1 MRCPQ
6 CGFENLVGSDIC
18 DNCGA
23 DLAGRDTP
31 ESATTYR
38 GPLLG
43 EHLDELEVG
52 EPEIVDI
59 SADAAEAVRR
69 MHDHGTD
76 CVLVVDGG
84 RLVGNGGALGRPRRV
99 DGELC
104 FELAVS
110 RAERLDGQD
119 TAGELRPAQI
129 AAELAD
135 VRADVEDAVDTVLLQ
150 REHESIAEPVPDD
163 VEPAAIDQPA
173 DPVRDADSRA
183 RHDAMLPT
191 LRRSRPAARKGPS
204 CAAGRRPCRRS

>member
-84 RLVGNGGALGRPRRV
+84 RLVGIFTDRDAVLKVAGRPLESRPI
-99 DGELC
+99 DELM
-104 FELAVS
+104 
-110 RAERLDGQD
+110 
-119 TAGELRPAQI
+119 T
-129 AAELAD
+129 
-135 VRADVEDAVDTVLLQ
+135 
-150 REHESIAEPVPDD
+150 H
-163 VEPAAIDQPA
+163 
-173 DPVRDADSRA
+173 DPVVL
-183 RHDAMLPT
+183 RHDDTIAVAIHKMAVGGFRHVPIVD
-191 LRRSRPAARKGPS
+191 
-204 CAAGRRPCRRS
+204 AGRPIAVVSAKDVFRHISARLG